1 MKKKNWLL
9 VAILGIVVFALGM
22 LANSIIQ
29 RRAESQHLSTANNN
43 LKPFESRN
51 EIWEEFYP
59 REYQSWKQ
67 TGLS

>member
-22 LANSIIQ
+22 LANSIMQ

-51 EIWEEFYP
+51 EIW
-59 REYQSWKQ
+59 
-67 TGLS
+67 